1 MVLRRLL
8 ASGLDAAQLATE
20 LPLQLRRLLR
30 ASEAGDLGLRITS
43 EDLQAHG
50 ARVERAGNR
59 IAVALIA
66 AAAIEAGATLLG
78 AERRRSRRRRR
89 RH

>member
-1 MVLRRLL
+1 MLLRRLL
-8 ASGLDAAQLATE
+8 ASSWDAAQLATE

-30 ASEAGDLGLRITS
+30 ASEAGDLRPRITS
-43 EDLQAHG
+43 EDLQTLG
-50 ARVERAGNR
+50 ARVEPAGNR

-66 AAAIEAGATLLG
+66 AAAIEASATLLG
-78 AERRRSRRRRR
+78 AERRRPRCRRR